1 MDAFV
6 GKAETSI
13 SKAEA
18 SHLYIIT
25 EHNVQPPLPIISDF
39 RDDTTMVTLPNGRLE
54 GPLTHEISKHFQNL
68 KNLTIDQFDWIY
80 YTQKYPDLA
89 TLNSKKNAW
98 EHWKGPGSKES
109 RNPLDC
115 RTISQWEDV
124 NRNVTL
130 MTILIHAETNKFPKI
145 VILEMTGEVGN
156 ISNFEQLL
164 RSNQSAIST
173 KPLVILSQAQ
183 QAYAYVIDASLYS
196 LLISELSLFISSF
209 ESIMQIYEGSFNNQ
223 SVVFDYPRNREPRQ
237 LPKSNS
243 KFKPGYLAIDINA
256 LSKAVSQARF
266 RYYKSEFEKYMA
278 ELTPPLLTSEM
289 LCLNQLMCKYAYDD
303 IKYKYNAQISL
314 NYQQYLKLLV
324 SLITQSYWAID
335 NELKILKRAT
345 DIDRYGCM
353 VFSHDFYLTLYPCYR
368 GVFKNSTDS
377 YNHFV
382 NCGKKER
389 LIGNELIFKLIKVI
403 QDDQRDHL
411 LHLVRTNHLKN
422 VESTQLSPIFF
433 DAHSRRYYGSDK
445 PLFYVLTR
453 TCNREALFAKCC
465 ESIAQQAYVN
475 VRHVVGYD
483 NEDTKRYVRQ
493 YKHIYKTVDLIAKKG
508 RLHPNQYIDA
518 FYEQI
523 EHSGPG
529 WVMVLDDD
537 DQFMT
542 NLALA
547 TLEPLTKNTNNL
559 IVWMLYR
566 PDKFIYPA
574 DKKKPVVGEIASCC
588 YLYHTSKL
596 AKGKWGGNAIG
607 DFFFFQHLFS
617 QTQPQDVIYLD
628 YPLTGVNYENQISGW
643 AAL

>member
-1 MDAFV
+1 MT
-6 GKAETSI
+6 EHL
-13 SKAEA
+13 

-25 EHNVQPPLPIISDF
+25 EPNVLPPLPIISDF
-39 RDDTTMVTLPNGRLE
+39 KDDNTIITLSPGRIE
-54 GPLTHEISKHFQNL
+54 GSLTHEISKHFQNL

-80 YTQKYPDLA
+80 YTQKYPDLS
-89 TLNSKKNAW
+89 TLKEKKTAW
-98 EHWKGPGSKES
+98 EHWKGQGSKES

-124 NRNVTL
+124 NRNVAL
-130 MTILIHAETNKFPKI
+130 LTILIHAETNKFKKI
-145 VILEMTGEVGN
+145 VILEITKEVGN
-156 ISNFEQLL
+156 ISNFEQII
-164 RSNQSAIST
+164 RSHQSVIAQ

-183 QAYAYVIDASLYS
+183 QAYAYILDASIYS
-196 LLISELSLFISSF
+196 LFISELSLFIASF

-237 LPKSNS
+237 LPKSNQKLKS
-243 KFKPGYLAIDINA
+243 GHLAIDINS
-256 LSKAVSQARF
+256 LSKAVSQARY
-266 RYYKSEFEKYMA
+266 RYYKTEYEKYIN
-278 ELTPPLLTSEM
+278 ELNPPLLISEL

-303 IKYKYNAQISL
+303 IKYKFNAHIS
-314 NYQQYLKLLV
+314 LKLLI
-324 SLITQSYWAID
+324 SLITQSYWVPTDTGDQSIGD
-335 NELKILKRAT
+335 FKILKRAT
-345 DIDRYGCM
+345 DIDRYGCV
-353 VFSHDFYLTLYPCYR
+353 VFSHEFYLTLYPCYR
-368 GVFKNSTDS
+368 TVFKNATDS
-377 YNHFV
+377 YNHFI

-411 LHLVRTNHLKN
+411 LHLVRSNHLKN
-422 VESTQLSPIFF
+422 VDSTQLSPIFY
-433 DAHSRRYYGSDK
+433 DAHNRRYYGSDK

-465 ESIAQQAYVN
+465 ESIAQQAFVN

-483 NEDTKRYVRQ
+483 NEETKRYVRQ
-493 YKHIYKTVDLIAKKG
+493 YKHIYKNVDLIAKKG
-508 RLHPNQYIDA
+508 RLHPNQYIDT

-529 WVMVLDDD
+529 WVMILDDD

-547 TLEPLTKNTNNL
+547 TLEPYTKNPNNL

-566 PDKFIYPA
+566 PDKFIYPK

-607 DFFFFQHLFS
+607 DFYFFQHLFS
-617 QTQPQDVIYLD
+617 QTQPEDVIYLD